1 MKPGSSKFDGPRIVT
16 GLLAGAAVALLTFAP
31 PAARA
36 FETGG
41 DLSELTWEQNS
52 QGVKFKDANGNAID
66 PIAYAKAQHWTCI
79 RLRLLVDGGSGALG
93 QNVNYVIPLAQR
105 AKSNGLHVILD
116 LFYSNGWCDPSEQ
129 YPPSEWS
136 GYNYSQL
143 SQAVYGWTQ
152 WALTQFKNAGCL
164 PDYVQV
170 GNEINNGMLWP
181 IGSLSNQSQF
191 IGLINSGING
201 VRSVS
206 SSPRIIL
213 HCANAANTST
223 VTWFFNTI
231 ASHCNYDIVGL
242 SYYPPQGTSLSDI
255 KSAMNTYN
263 GLFGGRPIML
273 VEFAYWY
280 SGSHTSGSGY
290 WTTPT
295 GQQQCTYDLVQIM
308 KSYSHGAGVIYWGTT
323 YVTGSW
329 GAESL
334 FNYSTY
340 RAEPAWGALWQ

>member
-1 MKPGSSKFDGPRIVT
+1 MKPILRMFNRHMFTK
-16 GLLAGAAVALLTFAP
+16 GLLTCTAVAVLALAAP
-31 PAARA
+31 PARA

-41 DLSELTWEQNS
+41 DMSELTWEQS
-52 QGVKFKDANGNAID
+52 QGVTFKDPNGATID

-79 RLRLLVDGGSGALG
+79 RLRLLVDGGSGVLG
-93 QNVNYVIPLAQR
+93 QNVNYDIALAKR

-116 LFYSNGWCDPSEQ
+116 LFFSNGWCDPAEQ

-136 GYNYSQL
+136 GYNYSQM

-152 WALTQFKNAGCL
+152 WAITQFKNAGCL

-191 IGLINSGING
+191 VGLIKSGING

-206 SSPRIIL
+206 STPKIIL

-231 ASHCNYDIVGL
+231 ASQCSYDIVGL
-242 SYYPPQGTSLSDI
+242 SYYPGQGTTLSDI

-263 GLFGGRPIML
+263 GMFGGRPIML

-290 WTTPT
+290 WTTPA

-329 GAESL
+329 GSESL

-340 RAEPAWGALWQ
+340 RAEPGWGSLWQ